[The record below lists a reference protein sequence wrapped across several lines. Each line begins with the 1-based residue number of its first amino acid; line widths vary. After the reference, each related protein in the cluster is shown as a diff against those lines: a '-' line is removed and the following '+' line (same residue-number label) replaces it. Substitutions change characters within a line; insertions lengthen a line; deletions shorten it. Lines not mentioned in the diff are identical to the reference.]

1 MCNIQHTYE
10 KMLSITE
17 FKSKPQDTTIYNK
30 MAVFFNNRDW
40 QFYGN
45 IKLLI
50 YTREYVKITLSCEKL
65 LDNYTKFEAKLP

>member
-30 MAVFFNNRDW
+30 MAVFFNLTEI
-40 QFYGN
+40 GN
-45 IKLLI
+45 FL
-50 YTREYVKITLSCEKL
+50 ETLDFLYILEGM
-65 LDNYTKFEAKLP
+65 

>member
-1 MCNIQHTYE
+1 
-10 KMLSITE
+10 
-17 FKSKPQDTTIYNK
+17 